1 MAAERETLA
10 AECYPTTLADGVE
23 HHLEGDYN
31 RFNVAAAVA
40 VGRYFGVDDE
50 RIRYAVGSYR
60 PDNHRSQKIRTGQ
73 NTLILDCYNANPSS
87 MQASLVNFR
96 QEPLE
101 GCTRKILIL
110 GDMLELGDW
119 SDAEHRHIISLA
131 AEIPDARIL
140 LVGPHFAKAYRSLE
154 SRPTRRRKYWPQSS
168 GNIPYR
174 RP

>member
-1 MAAERETLA
+1 
-10 AECYPTTLADGVE
+10 
-23 HHLEGDYN
+23 
-31 RFNVAAAVA
+31 
-40 VGRYFGVDDE
+40 
-50 RIRYAVGSYR
+50 
-60 PDNHRSQKIRTGQ
+60 
-73 NTLILDCYNANPSS
+73 

-119 SDAEHRHIISLA
+119 SDAEHRHIISSPPKFPMPVSCWSDRISRRLTA
-131 AEIPDARIL
+131 AWNPDPPTRL
-140 LVGPHFAKAYRSLE
+140 S
-154 SRPTRRRKYWPQSS
+154 TRRRKYWPQSS

>member
-1 MAAERETLA
+1 
-10 AECYPTTLADGVE
+10 
-23 HHLEGDYN
+23 
-31 RFNVAAAVA
+31 
-40 VGRYFGVDDE
+40 
-50 RIRYAVGSYR
+50 
-60 PDNHRSQKIRTGQ
+60 
-73 NTLILDCYNANPSS
+73 

-154 SRPTRRRKYWPQSS
+154 SRPARHDSLPVAGSTGRRAPETSRIAGLILVKGSHS
-168 GNIPYR
+168 IGLER
-174 RP
+174 LADLL

>member
-1 MAAERETLA
+1 
-10 AECYPTTLADGVE
+10 
-23 HHLEGDYN
+23 
-31 RFNVAAAVA
+31 
-40 VGRYFGVDDE
+40 
-50 RIRYAVGSYR
+50 
-60 PDNHRSQKIRTGQ
+60 
-73 NTLILDCYNANPSS
+73 

-101 GCTRKILIL
+101 SCTRKILIL

-140 LVGPHFAKAYRSLE
+140 LVGPHFARLTAVWNPDPPTRLS
-154 SRPTRRRKYWPQSS
+154 TRRRRHWPQSS